1 MDPRARAVYRVDVRS
16 FFDTDADGLGDIN
29 GIAAKIDYI
38 KELGADTLMLSPV
51 FSGEGFKI
59 DTEAGTADDLDALI
73 DKAASRMIGTV
84 LEMRADMPLNDAAD
98 IERASAAM
106 RYWLDRGAMGIA
118 VNTDA
123 LTASGDKRALHRAM
137 CALNRN
143 VFSLYPDCFTVG
155 IGKNV
160 PFEDAVQLTRT
171 ENRELLMQL
180 YIPAHMEEAFSPASG
195 SLGALFGGGDAKRF
209 KHDADYYQVQ
219 GELKGGW
226 FLNGISLTQGQFS
239 SQQELTR
246 RLRSKAACLYVMTG
260 RGTPL
265 IHQGDEIGLYAEN
278 TPMQWNNSRAAGFTL
293 GTLRLKGD
301 GSLSHINVEDD
312 MTHMDSVCSFYKRSI
327 ALRRSHSALIGGEY
341 APVDSENPRVMAYTR
356 SDWAESLLVVIN
368 ITDRAAKVALTGCK
382 KGECLLFTNSPK
394 PIAESMKLQP
404 YEGFVY
410 RLR

>member
-1 MDPRARAVYRVDVRS
+1 MRS

-51 FSGEGFKI
+51 FSGEGFMI
-59 DTEAGTADDLDALI
+59 DPEIGTADDLDALI

-84 LEMRADMPLNDAAD
+84 LEMRADMPLNDASD
-98 IERASAAM
+98 IDRASAAM

-118 VNTDA
+118 INTDA

-143 VFSLYPDCFTVG
+143 VFSLCPDCFTVG

-180 YIPAHMEEAFSPASG
+180 YIPAHMAEAFSPASG

-226 FLNGISLTQGQFS
+226 FLNGIALAPGAVFTAEGAYAPPALQGRLPLRYDRARYPANTAGRRNRPLCRKHPNAMEQFPR
-239 SQQELTR
+239 R
-246 RLRSKAACLYVMTG
+246 RLHTWHAQAEG
-260 RGTPL
+260 RKF
-265 IHQGDEIGLYAEN
+265 AE
-278 TPMQWNNSRAAGFTL
+278 P
-293 GTLRLKGD
+293 
-301 GSLSHINVEDD
+301 H
-312 MTHMDSVCSFYKRSI
+312 KR
-327 ALRRSHSALIGGEY
+327 
-341 APVDSENPRVMAYTR
+341 
-356 SDWAESLLVVIN
+356 
-368 ITDRAAKVALTGCK
+368 
-382 KGECLLFTNSPK
+382 
-394 PIAESMKLQP
+394 
-404 YEGFVY
+404 
-410 RLR
+410 

>member
-29 GIAAKIDYI
+29 GVAAKIDYI

-59 DTEAGTADDLDALI
+59 DPEIGTADDLDALI

-84 LEMRADMPLNDAAD
+84 LEMRADMPLNDASD
-98 IERASAAM
+98 IDRASAAM

-143 VFSLYPDCFTVG
+143 VFSL
-155 IGKNV
+155 
-160 PFEDAVQLTRT
+160 
-171 ENRELLMQL
+171 L
-180 YIPAHMEEAFSPASG
+180 YIPAHMAEAFSPASG

-226 FLNGISLTQGQFS
+226 FLNGISLAQGQFS
-239 SQQELTR
+239 PQQELTR

-265 IHQGDEIGLYAEN
+265 IRQGDEIGLYAEN

-293 GTLRLKGD
+293 GTPRLKGEN
-301 GSLSHINVEDD
+301 SLSHINVEDD

-327 ALRRSHSALIGGEY
+327 ALRRSHSALIGSEY

-356 SDWAESLLVVIN
+356 SDGAESLLVVIN
-368 ITDRAAKVALTGCK
+368 LTDRAAKVALTGCK

>member
-1 MDPRARAVYRVDVRS
+1 MDPRARAVYRIDVRS

-51 FSGEGFKI
+51 FSGEGFMI
-59 DTEAGTADDLDALI
+59 DPEIGTADDLDALI

-84 LEMRADMPLNDAAD
+84 LEMRADMPLNDASD
-98 IERASAAM
+98 IDRASAAM

-118 VNTDA
+118 INTDA

-160 PFEDAVQLTRT
+160 PFEDTVQLTRT

-180 YIPAHMEEAFSPASG
+180 YIPAHMAEAFSPASG

-226 FLNGISLTQGQFS
+226 FLNGIALAQGQFS
-239 SQQELTR
+239 PQKELTR

-265 IHQGDEIGLYAEN
+265 IRQGDEIGLYAEN

-293 GTLRLKGD
+293 GTPRLKGEN
-301 GSLSHINVEDD
+301 SLSHINVEDD
-312 MTHMDSVCSFYKRSI
+312 MTHMDSVCSFYKRAI

-356 SDWAESLLVVIN
+356 SDGAESLLVVIN
-368 ITDRAAKVALTGCK
+368 ITDRAAKVALAGCE

>member
-51 FSGEGFKI
+51 FSGEGFMI
-59 DTEAGTADDLDALI
+59 DPEIGTADDLDALI

-84 LEMRADMPLNDAAD
+84 LEMRTDMPLNDASD
-98 IERASAAM
+98 IDRASAAM

-180 YIPAHMEEAFSPASG
+180 YIPAHMAEAFSPASG
-195 SLGALFGGGDAKRF
+195 CFDRTRCLGYTRAAAAFLLIRSYNLFLCVIKCYHHSHLSRILHLRKNIFQSCFKHTCLFGVR
-209 KHDADYYQVQ
+209 
-219 GELKGGW
+219 
-226 FLNGISLTQGQFS
+226 
-239 SQQELTR
+239 ELTR
-246 RLRSKAACLYVMTG
+246 LFFLRS
-260 RGTPL
+260 
-265 IHQGDEIGLYAEN
+265 
-278 TPMQWNNSRAAGFTL
+278 S
-293 GTLRLKGD
+293 
-301 GSLSHINVEDD
+301 
-312 MTHMDSVCSFYKRSI
+312 
-327 ALRRSHSALIGGEY
+327 
-341 APVDSENPRVMAYTR
+341 
-356 SDWAESLLVVIN
+356 
-368 ITDRAAKVALTGCK
+368 
-382 KGECLLFTNSPK
+382 
-394 PIAESMKLQP
+394 
-404 YEGFVY
+404 
-410 RLR
+410 